1 MLDFGWFVVFS
12 SFCQS
17 KFNQII
23 LFIYVFHMFFFDI
36 FIISTCGAYVELVPP
51 MLHLVAWMPSKGQ
64 SVYGQ
69 TFFCTILVSM
79 LYHICTIIS
88 RPVSGQSGHIWYC
101 KQSFASCHL
110 AWCRS
115 KKRFDKDLIKDL
127 GRWWEED
134 GKKFLD
140 CCHVIIMSLQYI

>member
-23 LFIYVFHMFFFDI
+23 LFIYVFHMFFL
-36 FIISTCGAYVELVPP
+36 ISSLFLHVELMWSLFRPCCILLPGCHPKVSQSMARLFFVPYLYQCCIIFVP
-51 MLHLVAWMPSKGQ
+51 SFPGQYPVNLAIFGIANRVLHLVILLDAVRKKG
-64 SVYGQ
+64 
-69 TFFCTILVSM
+69 
-79 LYHICTIIS
+79 
-88 RPVSGQSGHIWYC
+88 
-101 KQSFASCHL
+101 
-110 AWCRS
+110 
-115 KKRFDKDLIKDL
+115 LIKDL